1 MNSIFND
8 ASCVKKGAICTVGF
22 PEEVVL
28 SVVSVEKDGIVIIV
42 GVEVVKGILFCQFL
56 CVTLKFRQPSIRL
69 VVSGF
74 VYFPK
79 EDPSKQPVEVLG
91 ITWGARN

>member
-1 MNSIFND
+1 MDKSL
-8 ASCVKKGAICTVGF
+8 ATPLVKRREPFCIVGF

-56 CVTLKFRQPSIRL
+56 CVTH
-69 VVSGF
+69 
-74 VYFPK
+74 
-79 EDPSKQPVEVLG
+79 
-91 ITWGARN
+91 

>member
-1 MNSIFND
+1 MPLVKGRE
-8 ASCVKKGAICTVGF
+8 ASCIVAL

-28 SVVSVEKDGIVIIV
+28 SVVIVEDGFVIIV
-42 GVEVVKGILFCQFL
+42 GVEVVKGFLFCQFL

-74 VYFPK
+74 AYFPE

-91 ITWGARN
+91 ITWGARNYNR

>member
-1 MNSIFND
+1 MDNSLTTPL
-8 ASCVKKGAICTVGF
+8 VKRREPFCIVGL

-42 GVEVVKGILFCQFL
+42 GVKVVKGILFCQLL

-91 ITWGARN
+91 IT